1 MRKSNENFEIEKTKI
16 RNDSE
21 DRKRKLFE
29 NSEENN
35 RIMEENARKKIE
47 EINKYA
53 EEQKK
58 LLDSLFNNMG
68 VTIKSENKKKL

>member
-1 MRKSNENFEIEKTKI
+1 MQE
-16 RNDSE
+16 
-21 DRKRKLFE
+21 
-29 NSEENN
+29 
-35 RIMEENARKKIE
+35 KIE